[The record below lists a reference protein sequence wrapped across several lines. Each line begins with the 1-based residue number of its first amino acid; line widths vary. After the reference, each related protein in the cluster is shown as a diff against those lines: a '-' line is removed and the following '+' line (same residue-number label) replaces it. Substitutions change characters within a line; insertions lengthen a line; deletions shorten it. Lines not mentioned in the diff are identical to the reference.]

1 MIIKRGLSFLCITLF
16 IFIACAPKQSL
27 FLSEEVNKNSSTS
40 SFSVIPFNQNWT
52 PDATLKTMYSQEIDM
67 FFQALPPSFSTNTPN
82 KVNILKPEL
91 ELNQSDFKEETLSRD
106 NLKLNINFPSDT
118 LLKASD
124 DRYVY
129 FLEGYKFQLI
139 KKAGD
144 RVSFAY
150 QQSESKLALQFE
162 TEYYLYDKSKAEII
176 AWGKVSDESEVF
188 GRPGFIDYLNVL
200 TKVSK
205 QMIEE
210 SPFLIN

>member
-1 MIIKRGLSFLCITLF
+1 MTTKRGLSFLCIALF
-16 IFIACAPKQSL
+16 IFFGCAPKQPL
-27 FLSEEVNKNSSTS
+27 FLSEEVNKNGSTS
-40 SFSVIPFNQNWT
+40 SFSVIPFNQDWT
-52 PDATLKTMYSQEIDM
+52 PDATQKRMYSQEIDL

-91 ELNQSDFKEETLSRD
+91 ELEESNFKKETLSKD
-106 NLKLNINFPSDT
+106 NLKLDINFPSDT
-118 LLKASD
+118 LLKESD

-129 FLEGYKFQLI
+129 FLEGYKFQLV

-144 RVSFAY
+144 RVSYAY

-176 AWGKVSDESEVF
+176 AWGKVTDESEVF

-210 SPFLIN
+210 SPFLMN